1 MPHVTGHFCVCHV
14 ELWLLFHDFFP
25 VPGYLF
31 LDLDLGTWVP
41 GYLGTWVPGYL
52 GTWVPGYLGTWVPG
66 YLGTWVPGYLGTWV
80 PGYLGTWVPGY
91 LGTWVPGY
99 LGTWVP
105 GYLGTWVPGYLGTWV
120 PGYLGTW
127 VPGYLGTWVPG
138 YLGTWVPG
146 YLGTWAPGYLGTW
159 APGCA
164 CRTPESDCR
173 TQGVRLSDPLGLR
186 QKGPTFP
193 GQTAPCRPKKYF
205 PPVESGRRALRAR
218 LPANHRGY
226 YIAPL
231 ASTKK
236 VVLCEAVIFFCA
248 ENSAEKFSAFCDARP
263 TYTTPTLL
271 CGKASLLCAL
281 VDFSH
286 W

>member
-25 VPGYLF
+25 VPGCLF

-105 GYLGTWVPGYLGTWV
+105 GYLGTWVPGHLGV
-120 PGYLGTW
+120 PVGPQGPAVGLRGPT
-127 VPGYLGTWVPG
+127 VSPTVGPLSPTVGLRG
-138 YLGTWVPG
+138 
-146 YLGTWAPGYLGTW
+146 
-159 APGCA
+159 
-164 CRTPESDCR
+164 SDCR
-173 TQGVRLSDPLGLR
+173 TPSDSDKRVRHFQDRLHRVIYKKKNILGTKLGQSRVLFLGSPSCILSQNGSKYGAWQG
-186 QKGPTFP
+186 
-193 GQTAPCRPKKYF
+193 CR
-205 PPVESGRRALRAR
+205 
-218 LPANHRGY
+218 
-226 YIAPL
+226 IAD
-231 ASTKK
+231 
-236 VVLCEAVIFFCA
+236 LCLEPNWIRKHIRTVNTIQ
-248 ENSAEKFSAFCDARP
+248 
-263 TYTTPTLL
+263 
-271 CGKASLLCAL
+271 
-281 VDFSH
+281 
-286 W
+286 